1 MAREPAIGQLL
12 GERIRALRERQQL
25 TQADL
30 ARLSR
35 LSRSQILLLERGER
49 APTIV
54 TVASVARALGVS
66 LSELLASTAQ
76 ANPGPDRADRLAARA
91 RALGSAGLDAV
102 EGVIDALEQFAGAD
116 RDDEGRTRTKPRGG
130 TKQR

>member
-30 ARLSR
+30 ARLSG

-66 LSELLASTAQ
+66 LSELLAPVAQ

-102 EGVIDALEQFAGAD
+102 ERVIDALEQFASGD
-116 RDDEGRTRTKPRGG
+116 GGRERPSKLRGRG
-130 TKQR
+130 KGQT

>member
-30 ARLSR
+30 ARLSG
-35 LSRSQILLLERGER
+35 LSRSQILLLERGDR

-66 LSELLASTAQ
+66 LSELLATVAQ

-91 RALGSAGLDAV
+91 RTLGPAGLDV
-102 EGVIDALEQFAGAD
+102 IEHVIDGLERFASGEGGSD
-116 RDDEGRTRTKPRGG
+116 RPSRPRSRGKG
-130 TKQR
+130 QS